1 MSDNK
6 KMQSSDCIFY
16 VFDGYEPEEITA
28 RADTSW
34 LAP

>member
-16 VFDGYEPEEITA
+16 VFDGDEPEGITA